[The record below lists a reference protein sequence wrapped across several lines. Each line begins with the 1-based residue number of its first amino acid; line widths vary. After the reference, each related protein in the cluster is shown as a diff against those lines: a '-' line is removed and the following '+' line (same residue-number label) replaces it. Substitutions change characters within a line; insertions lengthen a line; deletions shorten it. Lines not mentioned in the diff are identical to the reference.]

1 MTPRR
6 ALLALHA
13 AVLLFGFAGLFGKW
27 LALSPLLIVLGRT
40 AIAAAV
46 LACVRV
52 HARAVGRRRFALR
65 LAGNGI
71 VLAVHW
77 IAFFAAIQASDVATG
92 LLGFATFPLFT
103 LAFGVA
109 VGGERASRA
118 EVGAALLVVLGL
130 VVLTP
135 APSFADATFVGLAWG
150 ALSGATFALLALVNR
165 RHAADHAAV
174 DIAFAQNFWAAVVLL
189 PVVLVAAAAPAQ
201 LGHVGWRELGLLA
214 LLGVGC
220 TALAHTLFVTSL
232 RELSAAT
239 ASVAVGLE
247 PVYGIVLAYFL
258 LGETPS
264 LRSLAGGVLILA
276 ASFVVAAGLRR
287 PRPRRR

>member
-46 LACVRV
+46 LAGLR
-52 HARAVGRRRFALR
+52 ARAVGRHGFALR
-65 LAGNGI
+65 LAGNGV

-103 LAFGVA
+103 LAFGLA
-109 VGGERASRA
+109 VGGERASPA
-118 EVGAALLVVLGL
+118 EIGAALLVVLGL

-150 ALSGATFALLALVNR
+150 ALSGATFALLAHVNR

-189 PVVLVAAAAPAQ
+189 PVVLVAAAVAPAG

-247 PVYGIVLAYFL
+247 PVYGIVLAHFL

-264 LRSLAGGVLILA
+264 LRSLAGGLLILA
-276 ASFVVAAGLRR
+276 ASFVVAAALRR
-287 PRPRRR
+287 PRSRGR

>member
-1 MTPRR
+1 MTRPR

-27 LALSPLLIVLGRT
+27 LAISPLLIVLGRT

-46 LACVRV
+46 LGGLRARV
-52 HARAVGRRRFALR
+52 AGRRRQAR
-65 LAGNGI
+65 QLAGNGV

-103 LAFGVA
+103 LVLGAA
-109 VGGERASRA
+109 VGAERASPA

-130 VVLTP
+130 IVLTP

-150 ALSGATFALLALVNR
+150 ALSGATFALLALLNR
-165 RHAADHAAV
+165 RHAAGNAAV

-189 PVVLVAAAAPAQ
+189 PVVLVAAAATPDG

-220 TALAHTLFVTSL
+220 TALAHTLFVASL

-239 ASVAVGLE
+239 ASVATGLE
-247 PVYGIVLAYFL
+247 PVYGIVLAYLF
-258 LGETPS
+258 LGEVPAS
-264 LRSLAGGVLILA
+264 RSLAGGALILA
-276 ASFVVAAGLRR
+276 ASFVVALALRR
-287 PRPRRR
+287 PRSREH